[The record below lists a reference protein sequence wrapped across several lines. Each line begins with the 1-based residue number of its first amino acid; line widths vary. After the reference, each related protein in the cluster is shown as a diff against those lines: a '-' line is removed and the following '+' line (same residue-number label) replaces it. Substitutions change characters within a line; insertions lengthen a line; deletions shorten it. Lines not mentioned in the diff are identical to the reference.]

1 MDNTE
6 TVYSPSEIQS
16 LRWNLV
22 DELKSHAE
30 MVDELVEEAD
40 ELRHRLAVA
49 SGKLED
55 TTRKL
60 TEIKHQLY
68 DLRQLVLRIGT
79 PRLIS
84 WEKRESV
91 ATLEEEVAETRRF
104 IGTVGGQLWD
114 GARETVEQWRQRNPL
129 ESLSD

>member
-1 MDNTE
+1 
-6 TVYSPSEIQS
+6 
-16 LRWNLV
+16 
-22 DELKSHAE
+22 
-30 MVDELVEEAD
+30 
-40 ELRHRLAVA
+40 

-79 PRLIS
+79 RLIS

-114 GARETVEQWRQRNPL
+114 GARETVEAMAAA
-129 ESLSD
+129 ESTRGRSLTERGRIGNFVRSVTIRIDASFTAMSEKIFGSLQI

>member
-79 PRLIS
+79 RLIS

>member
-1 MDNTE
+1 
-6 TVYSPSEIQS
+6 
-16 LRWNLV
+16 
-22 DELKSHAE
+22 
-30 MVDELVEEAD
+30 MVDELAEEAD
-40 ELRHRLAVA
+40 ELCYRLAEA
-49 SGKLED
+49 SRKLED
-55 TTRKL
+55 TTCKL

-79 PRLIS
+79 RLIS

-114 GARETVEQWRQRNPL
+114 NARETVEQWRQRNPL